1 MSSIYAL
8 KVVILYSKTNQFG
21 LKKDADML
29 DAALRAAGVSKILRC
44 DPLEVPEACDIAFH
58 LEQPIGVWMPW
69 ARTNVLFVNPEWYCA
84 EAYNSYLPHFDR
96 VVFKN
101 EAARSRFCGGEGANL
116 PIEKSF
122 LLPWAT
128 PVSKESADIK
138 EQNETK
144 LGFACFLGASQN
156 RRDFVTK
163 VLPYWRPQYPQLNV
177 FSMAPLD
184 ISGASYADQEN
195 INFRVVDLDEK
206 QRTKLAAFFPGHL
219 VVSSSEGYCYTA
231 GEAENVGAFAI
242 HNTIEAFLQTY
253 NRDKGISWIPCT
265 QTRQDPKHELA
276 LYAKLVEEE
285 VQGAMDRAI
294 QSFFSQDM
302 SLLRGERKA
311 RAEQRRAGFTAGVL
325 KLTTELLE
333 VVKGLP
339 RQARPPILKVED
351 CPPISIVTLL
361 YNRRRFFELACHNLL
376 LSDYPKEKIEWIIVE
391 DSDDPAEDAS
401 DRVVQVSQKSDP
413 VRIVYVPLRKK
424 TSISEK
430 RNIGIERATNS
441 IVLMMD
447 DDDHYPET
455 SFRRRVAWLTLHPWK
470 PQAVACTTIA
480 CYDLVKAIS
489 AVNVPPLDLP
499 LSQRISEATLTFYK
513 SWWAQRNF
521 EADVQVGEGELF
533 LRGREQEVLEIPPQ
547 QIIVAFSH
555 GKNTSSR
562 RVPQGADVNP
572 GCFWGFPRE
581 FLIFIH
587 ELAGIRVEER
597 RE

>member
-8 KVVILYSKTNQFG
+8 KVVILYAKTNEFG

-29 DAALRAAGVSKILRC
+29 EAALRAAGVSKILRC
-44 DPLEVPEACDIAFH
+44 DPLEVPEACDCAFH

-69 ARTNVLFVNPEWYCA
+69 ARTNILFVNPEWYSA
-84 EAYNSYLPHFDR
+84 AAYNSYLPHFDR

-101 EAARSRFCGGEGANL
+101 ESARARFCGGEGVGL
-116 PIEKSF
+116 PLEKSI

-128 PVSKESADIK
+128 PASTETDVK
-138 EQNETK
+138 EQDETK

-156 RRDFVTK
+156 RRKFITEI
-163 VLPYWRPQYPQLNV
+163 LPYWRPQYPQLNI
-177 FSMAPLD
+177 FSMVPLD
-184 ISGASYADQEN
+184 ISGAAYAEQEN
-195 INFRVVDLDEK
+195 INFRVVDLDTK
-206 QRTKLAAFFPGHL
+206 QRARLESFFPGHL

-231 GEAENVGAFAI
+231 GEAENVGAFTI
-242 HNTIEAFLQTY
+242 HNTIEAFLNTY
-253 NRDKGISWIPCT
+253 NDQKGIAWIPCT
-265 QTRQDPKHELA
+265 QTRQDPAHELA
-276 LYAKLVEEE
+276 LCAKLVEPAE
-285 VQGAMDRAI
+285 VQAAMDRAI
-294 QSFFSQDM
+294 QDFFSQDM
-302 SLLRGERKA
+302 SLLRSQRKA
-311 RAEQRRAGFTAGVL
+311 VAEKRRVTFKEGVL
-325 KLTTELLE
+325 SLVTDLQKI
-333 VVKGLP
+333 VKELP

-361 YNRRRFFELACHNLL
+361 YNRRRFFELACHTMLL
-376 LSDYPKEKIEWIIVE
+376 TDYPKDKIEWIIVE

-401 DRVVQVSQKSDP
+401 DRVVQVQQKSAP
-413 VRIVYVPLRKK
+413 LQMVYVPLQKK

-430 RNIGIERATNS
+430 RNIGVARASNE
-441 IVLMMD
+441 IILMMD

-470 PQAVACTTIA
+470 PQAAVCTTIA

-489 AVNVPPLDLP
+489 AVNVPPFDLP

-513 SWWAQRNF
+513 SWWATRPF
-521 EADVQVGEGELF
+521 ETDVQVGEGELF
-533 LRGREQEVLEIPPQ
+533 LRGREHEVLEIPPQ

-597 RE
+597 QE

>member
-8 KVVILYSKTNQFG
+8 KVVILYPKTNEFG
-21 LKKDADML
+21 LKKDADIL
-29 DAALRAAGVSKILRC
+29 EKALRDAGVSKILRC
-44 DPLEVPEACDIAFH
+44 DPLEVPEVCDCAFH

-69 ARTNVLFVNPEWYCA
+69 ARTNVLFVNPEWYSA
-84 EAYNSYLPHFDR
+84 AAYNSYLPHFDR
-96 VVFKN
+96 LVFKN
-101 EAARSRFCGGEGANL
+101 ESARSRFCGGEGV
-116 PIEKSF
+116 PFPREKSI

-128 PVSKESADIK
+128 PVSTETDVK

-156 RRDFVTK
+156 RHKFITK
-163 VLPYWRPQYPQLNV
+163 ILPFWRPQYPQLNV
-177 FSMAPLD
+177 FSVTPLD
-184 ISGASYADQEN
+184 ISGAAYAEQEN

-206 QRTKLAAFFPGHL
+206 QHARLSAFFPGHL
-219 VVSSSEGYCYTA
+219 VVSASEGYCYTA

-242 HNTIEAFLQTY
+242 HNKIEAFMQSY
-253 NRDKGISWIPCT
+253 SGEHGVAWIPCT
-265 QTRQDPKHELA
+265 QSRQDPAHELS
-276 LYAKLVEEE
+276 LVAKLVDRED
-285 VQGAMDRAI
+285 VQTAMDRAI

-302 SLLRGERKA
+302 SLLRQQRKA
-311 RAEQRRAGFTAGVL
+311 AAAERRTAFTAGVL
-325 KLTTELLE
+325 SLITDLQG
-333 VVKGLP
+333 VVKTLP
-339 RQARPPILKVED
+339 RQARPPILKAED
-351 CPPISIVTLL
+351 CPPITVVTLL
-361 YNRRRFFELACHNLL
+361 YNRRRFFELACHNML
-376 LSDYPKEKIEWIIVE
+376 LSDYPKDKIEWIVVE

-401 DRVVQVSQKSDP
+401 DRVVQVQQKSDP
-413 VRIVYVPLRKK
+413 LKLVYVPLKK
-424 TSISEK
+424 KMSISEK
-430 RNIGIERATNS
+430 RNLGVSRASND

-470 PQAVACTTIA
+470 PQATVCTTIA

-489 AVNVPPLDLP
+489 AVNVPPFDLP

-513 SWWAQRNF
+513 AWWAQRQF
-521 EADVQVGEGELF
+521 EQDVQVGEGELF
-533 LRGREQEVLEIPPQ
+533 LRDREHEVLEMPPQ

>member
-8 KVVILYSKTNQFG
+8 KVVILYQKTNEFG
-21 LKKDADML
+21 LKKDADMVES
-29 DAALRAAGVSKILRC
+29 ALRAAGVSKILRC
-44 DPLEVPEACDIAFH
+44 DPLEVPEVCDCAIH

-69 ARTNVLFVNPEWYCA
+69 ARTNVLVVNPEWYSGA
-84 EAYNSYLPHFDR
+84 AYNSYLGHFDKI
-96 VVFKN
+96 VFKN
-101 EAARSRFCGGEGANL
+101 ESARSRFCGGDGAGI

-128 PVSKESADIK
+128 PVFKETDVK

-156 RRDFVTK
+156 RRAFFK
-163 VLPYWRPQYPQLNV
+163 EILPFWRPQYPQLNV

-184 ISGASYADQEN
+184 ISGVSQEN
-195 INFRVVDLDEK
+195 IEFRVVDLDEK
-206 QRTKLAAFFPGHL
+206 QRARLASFFPGHL
-219 VVSSSEGYCYTA
+219 VVSSSEGYCFTA
-231 GEAENVGAFAI
+231 GEAENAGAFAI
-242 HNTIEAFLQTY
+242 HNTIEAFTQSY
-253 NRDKGISWIPCT
+253 NHQKGVAWISCT
-265 QTRQDPKHELA
+265 QERQDPQHEYA
-276 LYAKLVEEE
+276 LVAKLLERDATQKE
-285 VQGAMDRAI
+285 MDRAI
-294 QSFFSQDM
+294 QEFFAQDM
-302 SLLRGERKA
+302 SLLRKERKA
-311 RAEQRRAGFTAGVL
+311 RAEQRRAEFTSNVL
-325 KLTTELLE
+325 TLLNE
-333 VVKGLP
+333 ILGLVKGKP
-339 RQARPPILKVED
+339 REARPPILKVED
-351 CPPISIVTLL
+351 CPPISVVTLL
-361 YNRRRFFELACHNLL
+361 YNRRRFFELACHNML
-376 LSDYPKEKIEWIIVE
+376 LSDYPKEKIEWIVVE

-401 DRVVQVSQKSDP
+401 DRVVQVQQKSAP
-413 VRIVYVPLRKK
+413 LQLVYVPLRSKR
-424 TSISEK
+424 SVSEK
-430 RNIGIERATNS
+430 RNIGVERATNK
-441 IVLMMD
+441 IILMMD

-470 PQAVACTTIA
+470 PQAVACTAIA

-499 LSQRISEATLTFYK
+499 LSQRISEATMTFYK
-513 SWWAQRNF
+513 SWWAEREF
-521 EADVQVGEGELF
+521 ETGVQVGEGEMF